1 MNGTIHIT
9 HITCTYDGSVN
20 NSWLRKMRV
29 TELELPDPTW
39 TRSATKLSDP
49 KVEIQGRDISIS
61 KSHAQNGGYFLC
73 WILGFAGSNT
83 VTKIFQYNLS
93 NGPLLSPSQ
102 GVNFSSTIR
111 IYQPPHFNGGS
122 SKLLNEC
129 GMFFVILTDHYY
141 VFLGVC
147 STGFLIREKF
157 GFPEMLVSPCSSDS
171 SYVLHS

>member
-61 KSHAQNGGYFLC
+61 KSHAQNGG
-73 WILGFAGSNT
+73 
-83 VTKIFQYNLS
+83 
-93 NGPLLSPSQ
+93 
-102 GVNFSSTIR
+102 
-111 IYQPPHFNGGS
+111 
-122 SKLLNEC
+122 
-129 GMFFVILTDHYY
+129 
-141 VFLGVC
+141 
-147 STGFLIREKF
+147 
-157 GFPEMLVSPCSSDS
+157 
-171 SYVLHS
+171 